1 MATKM
6 PRLFKWL
13 ERVATETE
21 TIPEAMRTGEVRRLD
36 FILLQ
41 PNVVRIEGWKTVTES
56 AEVQT
61 AKYIWK
67 LSGKLARFRKGVF
80 LQRLLRVVSS
90 P

>member
-1 MATKM
+1 M
-6 PRLFKWL
+6 

-41 PNVVRIEGWKTVTES
+41 PNVVRIEGWKTVTEY

-67 LSGKLARFRKGVF
+67 MSEKLARFRRREG
-80 LQRLLRVVSS
+80 LQRLLRAVSS